1 MKKLPLIS
9 LVSFFILIPTI
20 TLAKEKMDMNI
31 MKRRKLLLTI
41 TISFWNHLMFPH

>member
-20 TLAKEKMDMNI
+20 TLAKSEDGYEYNENGYNH
-31 MKRRKLLLTI
+31 RDRKWEAI
-41 TISFWNHLMFPH
+41 TQVLI